1 MSDPDPILAASVRAM
16 KRNGEI
22 ILAENRRLR
31 DALEEIERET
41 IDTPILEIAA
51 KALEDGP

>member
-41 IDTPILEIAA
+41 IDTPIREIAA